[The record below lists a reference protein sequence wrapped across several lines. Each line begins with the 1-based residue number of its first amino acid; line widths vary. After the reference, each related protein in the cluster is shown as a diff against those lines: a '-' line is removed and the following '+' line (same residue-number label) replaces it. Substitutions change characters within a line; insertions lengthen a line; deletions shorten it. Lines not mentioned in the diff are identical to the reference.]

1 MLTAQQEQNKYAQ
14 LWGMP
19 QYREW
24 SPGMDN
30 VQRFLDIVK
39 PAAGASILDIGCGS
53 GKAGLEFANLGF
65 DVWWHDITEAGLDP
79 HVPRERFLQ
88 STLWRWEVPSSDDN
102 FDYGFCCD
110 VMEHIPPE
118 FTMLVLHL
126 ILSACKTTW
135 FQIALIPDNC
145 GQLIGETL
153 HLTVRPFTW
162 WRDRFLDL
170 GAQIIEARDLIDSG
184 LYIVRKPQ

>member
-1 MLTAQQEQNKYAQ
+1 MLTAQQEQAKYNQ

-30 VQRFLDIVK
+30 VERFIDIVK
-39 PAAGASILDIGCGS
+39 PKPYASLLDIGCGS
-53 GKAGLEFANLGF
+53 GKAGLEFEKRGLGL
-65 DVWWHDITEAGLDP
+65 DIWWLDITDAGLDP
-79 HVPRERFLQ
+79 AVPRERFFS
-88 STLWRWEVPSSDDN
+88 STLWNWALPRD

-118 FTMLVLHL
+118 FTMLALYR
-126 ILSACKTTW
+126 IIAACKVSW

-145 GQLIGETL
+145 GKLIGETL

-170 GAQIIEARDLIDSG
+170 GADIIEARDLLDTG
-184 LYIVRKPQ
+184 LYVVRRP